1 MHSVSCIALKFAGS
15 AGSMAPA
22 PIVNDPGSLQS
33 WYWTQ
38 QKPASGRIQTL

>member
-1 MHSVSCIALKFAGS
+1 MQEVSWAALKFNGS
-15 AGSMAPA
+15 DASTIPA
-22 PIVNDPGSLQS
+22 AIVNDPGSLQT